1 MRAAWGWTE
10 VHGVRWRLHGGRA
23 DLVVLVRAARL
34 LRPLLHLLQGLP
46 QESIADQVPAPR
58 GHLPPLRSLEL
69 RVGGRRAARARRLLA
84 AELAPR
90 LLALAPR
97 FLELGARGGKIAP
110 KPLLDCGGAIG
121 GRGRLGLLV
130 ILHGLL
136 EGDAALALPLLE
148 LRLRQI
154 EGE

>member
-1 MRAAWGWTE
+1 M
-10 VHGVRWRLHGGRA
+10 RWRLHGGRA
-23 DLVVLVRAARL
+23 DLLVLVRAARL

-46 QESIADQVPAPR
+46 QEPIADQVPAPR

-90 LLALAPR
+90 LLELALR
-97 FLELGARGGKIAP
+97 LLELGARGGKIAP
-110 KPLLDCGGAIG
+110 QPQLECGGAIG
-121 GRGRLGLLV
+121 GRADLLV
-130 ILHGLL
+130 ILHGPLEL

>member
-1 MRAAWGWTE
+1 M
-10 VHGVRWRLHGGRA
+10 RWRLHGGRA
-23 DLVVLVRAARL
+23 DLLVLVRAARL

-46 QESIADQVPAPR
+46 QEPIADQVPAPR

-90 LLALAPR
+90 LLELALR
-97 FLELGARGGKIAP
+97 LLELGARGGKIAP
-110 KPLLDCGGAIG
+110 QPQLECGGA
-121 GRGRLGLLV
+121 GLLV
-130 ILHGLL
+130 ILRGPLEL

>member
-1 MRAAWGWTE
+1 MCLRMLLSCNLAAN
-10 VHGVRWRLHGGRA
+10 
-23 DLVVLVRAARL
+23 
-34 LRPLLHLLQGLP
+34 LLQGLP
-46 QESIADQVPAPR
+46 QEPIADQVPAPR

-90 LLALAPR
+90 LLELALR
-97 FLELGARGGKIAP
+97 LLELGARGGKIAP
-110 KPLLDCGGAIG
+110 QPQLECGGAIV
-121 GRGRLGLLV
+121 GLLV
-130 ILHGLL
+130 ILHGPLEL